1 MKIPPELIKLIARNE
16 KFTNLAAKYGYNI
29 NSAEG

>member
-1 MKIPPELIKLIARNE
+1 MEIPPELIKLIAKDL
-16 KFTNLAAKYGYNI
+16 KFTNLAAKYGFNI